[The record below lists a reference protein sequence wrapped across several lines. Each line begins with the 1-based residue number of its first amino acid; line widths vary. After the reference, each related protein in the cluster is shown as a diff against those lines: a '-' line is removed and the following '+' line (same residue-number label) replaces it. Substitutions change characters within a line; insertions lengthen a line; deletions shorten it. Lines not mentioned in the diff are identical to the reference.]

1 MQTLNRESWLNLITE
16 QFIKPHFQAKGYT
29 IPENVRLSCSF
40 TSRGAFKKKGQK
52 TTRIGECWS
61 GSRSG
66 DQTIEIMISP
76 IIADS
81 VECVAIL
88 IHELIHATVGNEQGH
103 NNVFKQCAISV
114 GLQGKMTAT
123 TASDDL
129 KATIKEWLE
138 TMGDYPHAELND
150 SMRKQSTRMYK
161 TVCRNLSCGYTMRIS
176 SKWLKVA
183 IPSCPACNC
192 TMTSP
197 FGDSNIWG
205 DDDGE
210 E

>member
-1 MQTLNRESWLNLITE
+1 MQILNRESWLNHITE
-16 QFIKPHFQAKGYT
+16 SHIKPHFEAKGYT
-29 IPENVRLSCSF
+29 IPDNVRLSCSF

-61 GSRSG
+61 GNRSG
-66 DQTIEIMISP
+66 DNTIEIMISP

-88 IHELIHATVGNEQGH
+88 MHELVHATVGNDQGH
-103 NNVFKQCAISV
+103 NSVFKQCALSV

-129 KATIKEWLE
+129 KAIITTWLE
-138 TMGDYPHAELND
+138 QMGNYPHAELND
-150 SMRKQSTRMYK
+150 SMRTQSTRMYK
-161 TVCRNLSCGYTMRIS
+161 TVCRNLACGYTMRIS
-176 SKWLKVA
+176 SKWLKIA
-183 IPSCPACNC
+183 IPECPACC
-192 TMTSP
+192 STMTSP
-197 FGDSNIWG
+197 FGNTAMFRDY
-205 DDDGE
+205 DE